1 MTALQRSTA
10 MVLCALAVGGAP
22 PAGAEPGSEP
32 RRPIVVRVDDS
43 GFDWSDAGIG
53 GAAVAGLVLV
63 AAGGR
68 LVLRRPPYS
77 ERRPS

>member
-1 MTALQRSTA
+1 MTALKRSTA
-10 MVLCALAVGGAP
+10 MVLCALAVGDAP
-22 PAGAEPGSEP
+22 ATGAEPGSEP

-43 GFDWSDAGIG
+43 GFHWSDAGIG

-68 LVLRRPPYS
+68 IVLRRSPTS
-77 ERRPS
+77 EGRPS